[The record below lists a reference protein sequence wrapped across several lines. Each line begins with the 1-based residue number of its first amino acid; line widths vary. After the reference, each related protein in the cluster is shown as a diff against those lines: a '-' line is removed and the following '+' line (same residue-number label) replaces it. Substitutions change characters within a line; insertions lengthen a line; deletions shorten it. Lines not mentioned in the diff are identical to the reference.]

1 MEDVSTIHKVYRYEA
16 LLQAIDFFTQRFN
29 LEQLGAYAF
38 DFTNEILTL
47 NSAALFIREED
58 TYRLKNTRL
67 YNVKQYSIPHSQALE
82 ELPVLHGD
90 IITSKFDS
98 FFKEEM
104 LESFEIKIVIPL
116 VIHDYLYGFIVSNGK
131 ILGELEEDD
140 LVIASAL
147 TKLFRSSLENS
158 KQINE
163 LCEKTRELDQKIFNL
178 FAINQSAKSL
188 LSEVNLDKLYA
199 LATDIFSEITCS
211 KVTSFGVYDPIS
223 GSIKVLGYRNV
234 FDYSQFFTEL
244 YIEERNYQSH
254 QVVLDFEKDLE
265 KIQSIFSN
273 WEEFYALQAKY
284 VILLIKDEI
293 MGVVTLSEAV
303 NDRLYDKATFELVE
317 TLASFTHIAIS
328 NALLFKEVFT
338 EKERIK
344 RKYDIIATLNKIIRT
359 VNHSRSIEELSN
371 LTLKVLSLNFGVKKA
386 FFVYGNQGNYSIM
399 HSIGFENKETSVTL
413 NNLWERVLAGETIQ
427 DFEKGA
433 VNNFFEEKLLYEI
446 GESNCLVISPIV
458 SQDNSF
464 YKKDSLLG
472 FLVVL
477 ETADSLKEEEIL
489 LIDTIIS
496 NISPVI
502 NQMESNRRLKMEY
515 RQDPLQHF
523 IQIIEE
529 KIKERKEFG
538 LDFYLYFQ
546 IIDKNPFQSI
556 KPMAMEEVETY
567 AVENYIFLLS
577 YEPIQHALFREIPY
591 FETVEELASFDY
603 KNLYDSLQKTI

>member
-58 TYRLKNTRL
+58 TYRLKSTRL

-386 FFVYGNQGNYSIM
+386 FFVYGNQGSYSIM

-427 DFEKGA
+427 DFEKVA

-502 NQMESNRRLKMEY
+502 
-515 RQDPLQHF
+515 
-523 IQIIEE
+523 
-529 KIKERKEFG
+529 
-538 LDFYLYFQ
+538 
-546 IIDKNPFQSI
+546 
-556 KPMAMEEVETY
+556 
-567 AVENYIFLLS
+567 
-577 YEPIQHALFREIPY
+577 
-591 FETVEELASFDY
+591 
-603 KNLYDSLQKTI
+603 